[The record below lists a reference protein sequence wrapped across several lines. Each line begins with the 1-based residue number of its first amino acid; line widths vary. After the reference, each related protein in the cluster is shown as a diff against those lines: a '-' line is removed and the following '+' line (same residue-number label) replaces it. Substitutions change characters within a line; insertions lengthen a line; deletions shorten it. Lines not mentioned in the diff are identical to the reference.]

1 MCLASAVGMVGGEGL
16 FRLVCLLGLVSFR
29 PRRFLGARGHPGIVF
44 GRATPRRDA
53 GRLAAQPL
61 RHVGEV
67 LPRGFAGARRQ
78 HNAGKTQ
85 QHRFET
91 RRGTIHHRLI
101 VKVLWRLRCAIM
113 AEMRCNMMFLV
124 RVQKAARTK
133 S

>member
-91 RRGTIHHRLI
+91 RRGTIHHQLI
-101 VKVLWRLRCAIM
+101 VKGIVAI
-113 AEMRCNMMFLV
+113 AV
-124 RVQKAARTK
+124 RNHGGDAVQYDVSR
-133 S
+133 SGSESRSD